1 MARRRTSEILW
12 SLMTRI
18 KSPHSFQVRRFSGTA
33 ENGTAGGKSKAK
45 KGNEKSVSSSSCNGG
60 PKSASRARLCLI
72 VSAIAPGLTF
82 GVFVVVG
89 NAASVVSAGAVVPSL
104 LVAAVAS
111 LLAGLCLIEL
121 VTWQRP
127 CPDSLYACLYRW
139 AGEAAAFAAGWL
151 SLLHQGAAVAC
162 VARLQSSAID
172 ALSGGALARAWQA
185 LGSYDPVALALGL
198 VAASVAAAPRL
209 LSSREPTWLGMA
221 LIGLSLLAALFFVA
235 MGSVG
240 ATAAP
245 GNSWSLAMLVLSDS
259 APTGLLSGA
268 ALCTYAFIGP
278 HTALRRAPDS
288 PQPWRDLPLA
298 LGLSTALTFLLTFA
312 MAVVVTIQARHD
324 TARPLAAMLAS
335 CSAEW
340 AGTAMSAASL
350 LALVGLAL
358 YGLLP
363 LGGAVRSLAA
373 DGLLFRG
380 LAKTSTAGR
389 PVGSILAAGALAS
402 FAALVAPVPRLLG
415 LMAVGPLALNAA
427 VCVALLLARYH
438 PASRTAYDLIQDES
452 PPGKEDSATGAAGGG
467 GGGCSSGPASSTT
480 SPSSSASSS
489 SEDEEDIDALV
500 REYRERLRVAALT
513 DGLLAGSGGASLRE
527 PTPATARRSDLAVS
541 GVVAAL
547 VVLSVAMEVGSRL
560 EGHAASVCAVI
571 STLSAV
577 AVAALLVLLS
587 RQPQAQLGP
596 SLLHGG
602 GAAFRVP
609 MVPWLPCIGAFL
621 NICLLVDL
629 LVSAWLVFVCWL
641 AIGVALYLLYGIHS
655 STAASEIPLPSA
667 PAVGSP
673 RQPSPKI
680 SLQPLALQP
689 HSIVSHIVPSHRSHP
704 GSQRRLAELDTVFIQ
719 H

>member
-1 MARRRTSEILW
+1 M
-12 SLMTRI
+12 
-18 KSPHSFQVRRFSGTA
+18 
-33 ENGTAGGKSKAK
+33 
-45 KGNEKSVSSSSCNGG
+45 
-60 PKSASRARLCLI
+60 
-72 VSAIAPGLTF
+72 
-82 GVFVVVG
+82 FVVVG
-89 NAASVVSAGAVVPSL
+89 NAAAVVSAGAVVPSL

-127 CPDSLYACLYRW
+127 CADSLYACLYRW
-139 AGEAAAFAAGWL
+139 AGEAAAFAAGWI

-172 ALSGGALARAWQA
+172 ALSGGALARAWQQA
-185 LGSYDPVALALGL
+185 LGSYDPAALALGL
-198 VAASVAAAPRL
+198 VAASSVAAAPRIL
-209 LSSREPTWLGMA
+209 LGSSSSSSPTWLGMA

-235 MGSVG
+235 MG
-240 ATAAP
+240 ATAAVPP

-268 ALCTYAFIGP
+268 ALCTYAFVGP

-298 LGLSTALTFLLTFA
+298 LGLSTALTFLLTFS
-312 MAVVVTIQARHD
+312 MAVVVTLQARHD

-340 AGTAMSAASL
+340 AGTAMNGASL

-358 YGLLP
+358 YALLP
-363 LGGAVRSLAA
+363 LAAAVRSLAA

-380 LAKTSTAGR
+380 LAKTSAAGR

-402 FAALVAPVPRLLG
+402 LAALVAPLPKLLG
-415 LMAVGPLALNAA
+415 LMAVGPLALNVAA
-427 VCVALLLARYH
+427 CVALLLARYH
-438 PASRTAYDLIQDES
+438 PASRTAYDLIGDE
-452 PPGKEDSATGAAGGG
+452 PGKED
-467 GGGCSSGPASSTT
+467 GCSSASSTT
-480 SPSSSASSS
+480 SPSSE
-489 SEDEEDIDALV
+489 EDEEDIDAMV

-513 DGLLAGSGGASLRE
+513 DGGSLRE
-527 PTPATARRSDLAVS
+527 PTSATARCSDFAVS
-541 GVVAAL
+541 GVVVAL
-547 VVLSVAMEVGSRL
+547 TVLSAAMELGSRL
-560 EGHAASVCAVI
+560 EGRAASVCAVV

-587 RQPQAQLGP
+587 RQPQSGP

-629 LVSAWLVFVCWL
+629 LVSAWLVFLCWL
-641 AIGVALYLLYGIHS
+641 ILGVVLYLLYGIHS
-655 STAASEIPLPSA
+655 STAASEFPMPAAPS
-667 PAVGSP
+667 VGSP

-704 GSQRRLAELDTVFIQ
+704 SSQRRLAELDTVFIQ

>member
-1 MARRRTSEILW
+1 MARRRNSEVLW

-18 KSPHSFQVRRFSGTA
+18 KSPHSFQVRRFSAGGTGSCA
-33 ENGTAGGKSKAK
+33 VNGKSKPK
-45 KGNEKSVSSSSCNGG
+45 KANEKTAASSS
-60 PKSASRARLCLI
+60 KSPSRARLCLI

-89 NAASVVSAGAVVPSL
+89 NAAAVVSAGAVVPSL

-172 ALSGGALARAWQA
+172 ALSGGALARAWQQA
-185 LGSYDPVALALGL
+185 LGSYDPAALALGL
-198 VAASVAAAPRL
+198 VAAASVAAAPRIL
-209 LSSREPTWLGMA
+209 LGSSSSPTWLGMA

-235 MGSVG
+235 MG
-240 ATAAP
+240 ATAAVP

-268 ALCTYAFIGP
+268 ALCTYAFVGP

-298 LGLSTALTFLLTFA
+298 LGLSTALTFLLTFS
-312 MAVVVTIQARHD
+312 MAVVVTLQARHD

-340 AGTAMSAASL
+340 AGTVMSAASL

-358 YGLLP
+358 YALLP
-363 LGGAVRSLAA
+363 LAGAVRSLAA

-380 LAKTSTAGR
+380 LAKTSAAGR

-402 FAALVAPVPRLLG
+402 LAALVAPLPKLLG
-415 LMAVGPLALNAA
+415 LMAVGPLALNVAA
-427 VCVALLLARYH
+427 CVALLLARYH
-438 PASRTAYDLIQDES
+438 PASRTAYDVIRDE
-452 PPGKEDSATGAAGGG
+452 PGKEDS
-467 GGGCSSGPASSTT
+467 CSSAS
-480 SPSSSASSS
+480 SPSSSEEE
-489 SEDEEDIDALV
+489 EDEEDIDAMV

-513 DGLLAGSGGASLRE
+513 DGLLAGGSLRE
-527 PTPATARRSDLAVS
+527 PTSATARCSDFAVS
-541 GVVAAL
+541 GVVVAL
-547 VVLSVAMEVGSRL
+547 TVLSAAMELGSRL
-560 EGHAASVCAVI
+560 EGRAASACAVV

-587 RQPQAQLGP
+587 RQPQAQSGP

-629 LVSAWLVFVCWL
+629 LVSAWLLFLCWL
-641 AIGVALYLLYGIHS
+641 ILGVVLYLLYGIHS
-655 STAASEIPLPSA
+655 STAASEFPLPAA
-667 PAVGSP
+667 PLVGSP

-704 GSQRRLAELDTVFIQ
+704 SSQRRLAELDTVFIQ

>member
-1 MARRRTSEILW
+1 MARRRNSEVLW

-18 KSPHSFQVRRFSGTA
+18 KSPHSFQVRRYSSGA
-33 ENGTAGGKSKAK
+33 GNGEVSGKSKPKKATEKAAK
-45 KGNEKSVSSSSCNGG
+45 S
-60 PKSASRARLCLI
+60 PSRARLCLI

-89 NAASVVSAGAVVPSL
+89 NAAAVVSAGAVVPSL

-111 LLAGLCLIEL
+111 LLAGLCLMEL
-121 VTWQRP
+121 VTCQRP

-172 ALSGGALARAWQA
+172 ALSGGALARAWHQA
-185 LGSYDPVALALGL
+185 LGSYDPAALALGL
-198 VAASVAAAPRL
+198 VAASSVAAAPRIL
-209 LSSREPTWLGMA
+209 LGSSSSPTWLGLA
-221 LIGLSLLAALFFVA
+221 LIGLSLVAALFFVA
-235 MGSVG
+235 MG
-240 ATAAP
+240 ATAAAP

-268 ALCTYAFIGP
+268 ALCTYAFVGP
-278 HTALRRAPDS
+278 HAALGRAPES
-288 PQPWRDLPLA
+288 AQPWRDLPLA
-298 LGLSTALTFLLTFA
+298 LGLSTALTFLLTFS
-312 MAVVVTIQARHD
+312 MAVVATLQARHD

-340 AGTAMSAASL
+340 AGTAMSAATL
-350 LALVGLAL
+350 LALAGLAL
-358 YGLLP
+358 YALLP
-363 LGGAVRSLAA
+363 LAGAVRSLAA

-380 LAKTSTAGR
+380 LAKTSAAGR

-402 FAALVAPVPRLLG
+402 LAALVAPLPKLLG

-427 VCVALLLARYH
+427 SCVALLLARYH
-438 PASRTAYDLIQDES
+438 PAGRSAYLPISDE
-452 PPGKEDSATGAAGGG
+452 GGREEEEEDG
-467 GGGCSSGPASSTT
+467 SSGTASSPT
-480 SPSSSASSS
+480 
-489 SEDEEDIDALV
+489 SEDEEDVDAVV

-513 DGLLAGSGGASLRE
+513 DGLLAGTSLRE
-527 PTPATARRSDLAVS
+527 PTSATARCSDLAVS
-541 GVVAAL
+541 GVVVAL
-547 VVLSVAMEVGSRL
+547 TVLSAAMELGSRL
-560 EGHAASVCAVI
+560 EGRAASACAVV

-577 AVAALLVLLS
+577 AVAGLLVLLS
-587 RQPQAQLGP
+587 RQPQAPCGGP
-596 SLLHGG
+596 CSSLLHAGP
-602 GAAFRVP
+602 FRVP

-621 NICLLVDL
+621 NVCLLVDL
-629 LVSAWLVFVCWL
+629 LVSAWLVFLCWL
-641 AIGVALYLLYGIHS
+641 VLGAALYLLYGIHS
-655 STAASEIPLPSA
+655 STAASEFPLPQA
-667 PAVGSP
+667 PVGGSP

-704 GSQRRLAELDTVFIQ
+704 SSQRRLAELDTVFIQ

>member
-1 MARRRTSEILW
+1 MARRRNREILW

-18 KSPHSFQVRRFSGTA
+18 KSPHSFQVRRFSSGT
-33 ENGTAGGKSKAK
+33 ENGSAGVKSKASSK
-45 KGNEKSVSSSSCNGG
+45 KSSEKSSSSSNASSS
-60 PKSASRARLCLI
+60 KSPSRARLCLI

-89 NAASVVSAGAVVPSL
+89 NAAAVVSAGAVVPSL

-151 SLLHQGAAVAC
+151 SLLHQGAAIAC

-209 LSSREPTWLGMA
+209 LSSSREPTWLGMA
-221 LIGLSLLAALFFVA
+221 LIALSLLSALFFVA

-245 GNSWSLAMLVLSDS
+245 GNSWSFAMLMLSDS

-298 LGLSTALTFLLTFA
+298 LGLSTALTFLLTFS

-380 LAKTSTAGR
+380 LAKTSNAGR
-389 PVGSILAAGALAS
+389 PVGSILAAGALAAG
-402 FAALVAPVPRLLG
+402 AALVAPVPRLLG

-438 PASRTAYDLIQDES
+438 PASRTAYDLIGDES
-452 PPGKEDSATGAAGGG
+452 PPAKERSATGNGGG
-467 GGGCSSGPASSTT
+467 SSLPASSTT
-480 SPSSSASSS
+480 SPTSSACSSS

-513 DGLLAGSGGASLRE
+513 DGLLAGNGGNSLRE
-527 PTPATARRSDLAVS
+527 PTSATARRADLAVS

-560 EGHAASVCAVI
+560 EGRTTSVCAVI
-571 STLSAV
+571 STLCAV

-596 SLLHGG
+596 SLLHA

-621 NICLLVDL
+621 NVCLLVDL
-629 LVSAWLVFVCWL
+629 LVSAWLMFVCWL

-655 STAASEIPLPSA
+655 STAASEIPLPTA
-667 PAVGSP
+667 AAVGSP

>member
-1 MARRRTSEILW
+1 MARRRNTEILW

-18 KSPHSFQVRRFSGTA
+18 KSPHSFQVRRFSSGA
-33 ENGTAGGKSKAK
+33 ENGSAGGKSKAK
-45 KGNEKSVSSSSCNGG
+45 KSSEKSSSSNASSSSS
-60 PKSASRARLCLI
+60 KSPSRARLCLI

-82 GVFVVVG
+82 GVFVIVG
-89 NAASVVSAGAVVPSL
+89 NAAAVVSAGAVVPSL

-151 SLLHQGAAVAC
+151 SLLHQGAAIAC

-209 LSSREPTWLGMA
+209 LSSSREPTWLGMA
-221 LIGLSLLAALFFVA
+221 LIALSLLSALFFVA

-245 GNSWSLAMLVLSDS
+245 GNSWSFAMLMLSDS

-298 LGLSTALTFLLTFA
+298 LGLSTALTFLLTFS

-380 LAKTSTAGR
+380 LAKTSNAGR
-389 PVGSILAAGALAS
+389 PVGSILTAGALAAG
-402 FAALVAPVPRLLG
+402 AALVAPVPRLLG

-438 PASRTAYDLIQDES
+438 PASRTAYDLIGDES
-452 PPGKEDSATGAAGGG
+452 PPAKEGSAAGNGG
-467 GGGCSSGPASSTT
+467 GSSAPASSTT
-480 SPSSSASSS
+480 SPTSSACSSS

-513 DGLLAGSGGASLRE
+513 DGLLAGNGGNSLRE
-527 PTPATARRSDLAVS
+527 PTSATARRADLAVS

-547 VVLSVAMEVGSRL
+547 VVLSAAMEVGSRF
-560 EGHAASVCAVI
+560 EGRAASICAVI
-571 STLSAV
+571 STLCAI

-596 SLLHGG
+596 SLLHA

-621 NICLLVDL
+621 NVCLLIDL

-655 STAASEIPLPSA
+655 STAASEIPLPTA
-667 PAVGSP
+667 AAAGSP

>member
-1 MARRRTSEILW
+1 MARRRNREILW

-18 KSPHSFQVRRFSGTA
+18 KSPHSFQVRRFSSGT
-33 ENGTAGGKSKAK
+33 ENGSAGVKSKASSK
-45 KGNEKSVSSSSCNGG
+45 KSSEKSSSSSNASSS
-60 PKSASRARLCLI
+60 KSPSRARLCLI

-89 NAASVVSAGAVVPSL
+89 NAAAVVSAGAVVPSL

-151 SLLHQGAAVAC
+151 SLLHQGAAIAC

-209 LSSREPTWLGMA
+209 LSSSREPTWLGMA
-221 LIGLSLLAALFFVA
+221 LIALSLLSALFFVA

-245 GNSWSLAMLVLSDS
+245 GNSWSFAMLMLSDS

-298 LGLSTALTFLLTFA
+298 LGLSTALTFLLTFS

-380 LAKTSTAGR
+380 LAKTSNAGR
-389 PVGSILAAGALAS
+389 PVGSILVAGALAAG
-402 FAALVAPVPRLLG
+402 AALVAPVPRLLG
-415 LMAVGPLALNAA
+415 LMAIGPLALNAA

-438 PASRTAYDLIQDES
+438 PASRTAYDLIGDES
-452 PPGKEDSATGAAGGG
+452 PPAKEGSAAGNGG
-467 GGGCSSGPASSTT
+467 GSSLPASSTT
-480 SPSSSASSS
+480 SPSSSACSSS

-513 DGLLAGSGGASLRE
+513 DGLLAGNGGNSLRE
-527 PTPATARRSDLAVS
+527 PTSATARRADLAVS

-547 VVLSVAMEVGSRL
+547 VVLSAAMEVGSRL
-560 EGHAASVCAVI
+560 EGRTASVCAVI
-571 STLSAV
+571 STLCAV

-587 RQPQAQLGP
+587 RQPQAQFGP
-596 SLLHGG
+596 SLLHA

-621 NICLLVDL
+621 NVCLLVDL

-655 STAASEIPLPSA
+655 STAASEIPLPTA
-667 PAVGSP
+667 AAAGSP

>member
-1 MARRRTSEILW
+1 MARRRNSEILW

-18 KSPHSFQVRRFSGTA
+18 KSPHSFQVRRFSSSSGAETA
-33 ENGTAGGKSKAK
+33 NGSAGGKSKSSSK
-45 KGNEKSVSSSSCNGG
+45 KSSNEKPSSSTSRT
-60 PKSASRARLCLI
+60 PSRARLCLI

-89 NAASVVSAGAVVPSL
+89 NAAAVVSAGAVVPSL

-185 LGSYDPVALALGL
+185 LGAYDPVALALGL

-209 LSSREPTWLGMA
+209 LSSSREPTWLGMA
-221 LIGLSLLAALFFVA
+221 LIVLSLLAALFFVA

-380 LAKTSTAGR
+380 LAKTSNTGR
-389 PVGSILAAGALAS
+389 PVGSILAAGALAA

-415 LMAVGPLALNAA
+415 LMAVGPLALNTA

-438 PASRTAYDLIQDES
+438 PASRTAYDLIGDES
-452 PPGKEDSATGAAGGG
+452 PPAKEGSATGHGGG
-467 GGGCSSGPASSTT
+467 GSSGPASSTT
-480 SPSSSASSS
+480 SPTSSASSSS

-513 DGLLAGSGGASLRE
+513 DRLVAGSGGNSLRE
-527 PTPATARRSDLAVS
+527 PTSATARRADLAVS

-547 VVLSVAMEVGSRL
+547 VVLSAAMEVGSRL
-560 EGHAASVCAVI
+560 EGRAASVCAVI
-571 STLSAV
+571 STLCAIVV
-577 AVAALLVLLS
+577 AVLLVLLS
-587 RQPQAQLGP
+587 RQPQAQL
-596 SLLHGG
+596 SLLHA

-621 NICLLVDL
+621 NVCLLIDL

-641 AIGVALYLLYGIHS
+641 AVGVALYLLYGIHS
-655 STAASEIPLPSA
+655 STAASEIPLPAA

-673 RQPSPKI
+673 RQPLPKI

>member
-1 MARRRTSEILW
+1 MARRRNREILW

-18 KSPHSFQVRRFSGTA
+18 KSPHSFQVRRFSSGT
-33 ENGTAGGKSKAK
+33 ENGSAGVKSKASSK
-45 KGNEKSVSSSSCNGG
+45 KSSEKSSSSSNASSS
-60 PKSASRARLCLI
+60 KSPSRARLCLI

-89 NAASVVSAGAVVPSL
+89 NAAAVVSAGAVVPSL

-151 SLLHQGAAVAC
+151 SLLHQGAAIAC

-209 LSSREPTWLGMA
+209 LSSSREPTWLGMA
-221 LIGLSLLAALFFVA
+221 LIALSLLSALFFVA

-245 GNSWSLAMLVLSDS
+245 GNSWSFAMLMLSDS

-298 LGLSTALTFLLTFA
+298 LGLSTALTFLLTFS

-380 LAKTSTAGR
+380 LAKTSNAGR
-389 PVGSILAAGALAS
+389 PVGSILAAGALAAG
-402 FAALVAPVPRLLG
+402 AALVAPVPRLLG

-438 PASRTAYDLIQDES
+438 PASRTAYDLIGDES
-452 PPGKEDSATGAAGGG
+452 PPAKEGSAAGNGG
-467 GGGCSSGPASSTT
+467 GSSLPASSTT
-480 SPSSSASSS
+480 SPSSSACSSS

-513 DGLLAGSGGASLRE
+513 DGLLAGNGGNSLRE
-527 PTPATARRSDLAVS
+527 PTSATARRADLAVS

-560 EGHAASVCAVI
+560 EGRTASVCAVI
-571 STLSAV
+571 STLCAV

-587 RQPQAQLGP
+587 RQPQVQLGP
-596 SLLHGG
+596 SLLHA

-621 NICLLVDL
+621 NVCLLVDL

-655 STAASEIPLPSA
+655 STAASEIPLPTA
-667 PAVGSP
+667 AAAGSP

>member
-1 MARRRTSEILW
+1 MLRRR
-12 SLMTRI
+12 
-18 KSPHSFQVRRFSGTA
+18 
-33 ENGTAGGKSKAK
+33 
-45 KGNEKSVSSSSCNGG
+45 
-60 PKSASRARLCLI
+60 
-72 VSAIAPGLTF
+72 
-82 GVFVVVG
+82 
-89 NAASVVSAGAVVPSL
+89 L
-104 LVAAVAS
+104 LVF
-111 LLAGLCLIEL
+111 GLCLIEL

-185 LGSYDPVALALGL
+185 LGAYDPVALALGL

-209 LSSREPTWLGMA
+209 LSSSREPTWLGMA
-221 LIGLSLLAALFFVA
+221 LIVLSLLAALFFVA

-240 ATAAP
+240 GDRCSRKLLELGHVGAQRQRTHWA
-245 GNSWSLAMLVLSDS
+245 LV
-259 APTGLLSGA
+259 
-268 ALCTYAFIGP
+268 
-278 HTALRRAPDS
+278 R

-350 LALVGLAL
+350 LALVGLSL

-380 LAKTSTAGR
+380 LAKTSNTGR
-389 PVGSILAAGALAS
+389 PVGSILAAGALAA

-415 LMAVGPLALNAA
+415 LMAVGPLALNTA
-427 VCVALLLARYH
+427 VKAL
-438 PASRTAYDLIQDES
+438 
-452 PPGKEDSATGAAGGG
+452 PPGHGGG
-467 GGGCSSGPASSTT
+467 GSSGPASSTT
-480 SPSSSASSS
+480 SPTSSASSS

-513 DGLLAGSGGASLRE
+513 DGLLAGSGGNSLRE
-527 PTPATARRSDLAVS
+527 PTSATARRADLAVS

-547 VVLSVAMEVGSRL
+547 VVLSAAMEVGSRL
-560 EGHAASVCAVI
+560 EGRAASVCAVI
-571 STLSAV
+571 STLCAI

-587 RQPQAQLGP
+587 RQPQAQLGH
-596 SLLHGG
+596 SLLHA

-621 NICLLVDL
+621 NVCLLIDL

-641 AIGVALYLLYGIHS
+641 AVGVALYLLYGIHS
-655 STAASEIPLPSA
+655 STAASEIPLPAA

-673 RQPSPKI
+673 RQPLPKI

>member
-1 MARRRTSEILW
+1 
-12 SLMTRI
+12 MTRI
-18 KSPHSFQVRRFSGTA
+18 KSPHSFQVRRLPAGA
-33 ENGTAGGKSKAK
+33 GNGEANGKCKPKKA
-45 KGNEKSVSSSSCNGG
+45 NEKSA
-60 PKSASRARLCLI
+60 KSPSRARLCLI

-89 NAASVVSAGAVVPSL
+89 NAAAVVSAGAVVPSL

-172 ALSGGALARAWQA
+172 ALSGGALARAWQQA
-185 LGSYDPVALALGL
+185 LGSYDPAALALGL
-198 VAASVAAAPRL
+198 AAASSVAAAPRVL
-209 LSSREPTWLGMA
+209 LGSSTSPTWLGMA

-235 MGSVG
+235 VG
-240 ATAAP
+240 ATAAVP

-268 ALCTYAFIGP
+268 ALCAYAFVGP
-278 HTALRRAPDS
+278 HTALARAPES
-288 PQPWRDLPLA
+288 AQPWRDLPLA
-298 LGLSTALTFLLTFA
+298 LGLSTALSFLLTFS
-312 MAVVVTIQARHD
+312 MAVVATLQARHD

-350 LALVGLAL
+350 LALAGLAL
-358 YGLLP
+358 YALLP
-363 LGGAVRSLAA
+363 LAGAVRSLAA

-380 LAKTSTAGR
+380 LAKTSAAGR

-402 FAALVAPVPRLLG
+402 LAALVAPLPRLLG

-427 VCVALLLARYH
+427 ACVALLLARYH
-438 PASRTAYDLIQDES
+438 PAGRSAYLPIRDGGRE
-452 PPGKEDSATGAAGGG
+452 EDSSAG
-467 GGGCSSGPASSTT
+467 TT
-480 SPSSSASSS
+480 SS
-489 SEDEEDIDALV
+489 SEEEEEDVDAMV

-513 DGLLAGSGGASLRE
+513 DGLLAGASSLRE
-527 PTPATARRSDLAVS
+527 PTSATARCSDLAVL
-541 GVVAAL
+541 GVVVAL
-547 VVLSVAMEVGSRL
+547 TVLSAAMELGSRL
-560 EGHAASVCAVI
+560 EGRAASACAVV
-571 STLSAV
+571 STVSAV
-577 AVAALLVLLS
+577 AVAGLLVLLS
-587 RQPQAQLGP
+587 RQPQAQHGGP
-596 SLLHGG
+596 CLLH
-602 GAAFRVP
+602 APFRVP

-621 NICLLVDL
+621 NVCLLVDL
-629 LVSAWLVFVCWL
+629 LVSAWLVFLCWL
-641 AIGVALYLLYGIHS
+641 VLGVALYLLYGIHS
-655 STAASEIPLPSA
+655 STAASEFPLP
-667 PAVGSP
+667 PPVVGG
-673 RQPSPKI
+673 SPKI

-689 HSIVSHIVPSHRSHP
+689 HSIVSHIVPSHRGHP
-704 GSQRRLAELDTVFIQ
+704 SSQRRLAELDTVFIQ